1 MSPLKRKRLG
11 VILALLA
18 GLSLAVFFL
27 LQAFNENMMFFYSTT
42 DVKQGK
48 APINQPFRL
57 GGMVAENSVTR
68 SNTSLEVRFVVTD
81 FQNHVTV
88 SYQGILPDLFRE
100 GQGVIAKGQ
109 LNADNLFL
117 ATEILAKHDETY
129 MPPEVADAL
138 KKAEKISN
146 PKAQTQP

>member
-11 VILALLA
+11 IILALLT
-18 GLSLAVFFL
+18 GLSLAVFLL

-42 DVKQGK
+42 DVQQGK

-81 FQNHVTV
+81 FQNPVTV

-109 LNADNLFL
+109 LNADNLFV

-138 KKAEKISN
+138 KKAEKMPN
-146 PKAQTQP
+146 PTTQAPL

>member
-11 VILALLA
+11 IILALLT
-18 GLSLAVFFL
+18 GLSLAVFLL

-42 DVKQGK
+42 DVQQGK
-48 APINQPFRL
+48 APVNQPFRL

-68 SNTSLEVRFVVTD
+68 SNTTLEVRFVVTD
-81 FQNHVTV
+81 FQNPVTV

-109 LNADNLFL
+109 LNADNLFV

-138 KKAEKISN
+138 KKAEKMPN
-146 PKAQTQP
+146 PTTQTPL